1 GQGDRL
7 DLDQEVQ
14 DVAALAAAVAME
26 ALDPVA
32 PSEQGKRRRAIGMER
47 AAGFVLAAVAAQL
60 DVAADDVGEVGV
72 RPDLVQVLIVS
83 WHGSSLKVEARPG
96 AAGDWNDAP
105 SASHGSSGGGPAC
118 RPWPP
123 RRPPRR
129 ARGTPRGRSPW
140 PGSSR
145 PGAAQRLALA
155 AGGVGD

>member
-1 GQGDRL
+1 DRAPGVGLVVRGRGPSRALARRRQLAAAQPARGLGQGDRL

-26 ALDPVA
+26 PLDPVA

-83 WHGSSLKVEARPG
+83 WHGSSLKVEAWPG

-105 SASHGSSGGGPAC
+105 SASHGSSGGG
-118 RPWPP
+118 
-123 RRPPRR
+123 
-129 ARGTPRGRSPW
+129 
-140 PGSSR
+140 
-145 PGAAQRLALA
+145 
-155 AGGVGD
+155 